1 VKDIKIKEVERD
13 KILML
18 AQDNRSS

>member
-1 VKDIKIKEVERD
+1 VKVIKINEVQGDE
-13 KILML
+13 ILML